1 MLIAQTS
8 RRPVGIVGG
17 LRGDAI
23 GDQSVGWIVSMYVSA
38 DYRQQGIGRRLLQ
51 TLIEDLARDATL
63 TQARLNVTSSQIA
76 AQHLYASLGFVV
88 TGEEDG
94 EITMERPLH

>member
-1 MLIAQTS
+1 
-8 RRPVGIVGG
+8 
-17 LRGDAI
+17 
-23 GDQSVGWIVSMYVSA
+23 MYVSA

-63 TQARLNVTSSQIA
+63 TRSRLNVTSSQIA
-76 AQHLYASLGFVV
+76 AQHLYASLRFVV